1 MFSLPFPSPGFP
13 LDPMAVLRHP
23 LLVLFLLFAA
33 GSAAAQVPDGYTPDQ
48 PMPMDPATPEILPME
63 ERADLVN
70 DWLATRLDTVVAAA
84 MRAEDVDLWIVSG
97 REYNEDP
104 VLQTMLPAP
113 WQSARRRTILVF
125 VDRGPEEGVEQL
137 AVSRYDVG
145 TLFATAWDKEEEPD
159 QWARL
164 AEIVAE
170 RNPDRIAVN
179 RSETFALADGMSDT
193 EYARLRNALPDRYV
207 DRLVSGEGLAVRWL
221 ETRTAAERT
230 VYPQVVRLARSII
243 ATGLSEQ
250 VIQPGVTTTADV
262 SWWYRERIRELGLT
276 AWFQPSVSV
285 QRPEAQDDAD
295 FSSDPAARVIRPG
308 DLLHV
313 DFGIS
318 YLRLHTDTQQHAY
331 VLRPGEREA
340 PAGLQRG
347 LRVANRLQDLL
358 TDRFETGRTGN
369 DILGA
374 ALEAAE
380 AEGIDATIYTHPI
393 GLHGHGAGPMIG
405 LWDQQDGVPGK
416 GDVPLRP
423 HTAHSIELNAAV
435 EVPEWNGQE
444 VLFRLEE
451 DALFTGETVR
461 YLDGRQTELYLI
473 PRP

>member
-1 MFSLPFPSPGFP
+1 MTS
-13 LDPMAVLRHP
+13 LRHLLL
-23 LLVLFLLFAA
+23 LLVLLFAA
-33 GSAAAQVPDGYTPDQ
+33 GTAAAQVPDGYTPDQ

-104 VLQTMLPAP
+104 VLQTMLPAT

-125 VDRGPEEGVEQL
+125 ADRGPGEGVERL
-137 AVSRYDVG
+137 AVSRYAVG
-145 TLFATAWDKEEEPD
+145 PLFETAWDKEEQPD

-170 RNPDRIAVN
+170 RDPERIAIN
-179 RSETFALADGMSDT
+179 RSETFALADGMTDT
-193 EYARLRNALPDRYV
+193 EYAQLRDALPDRYV

-221 ETRTAAERT
+221 ETRTAPERT

-243 ATGLSEQ
+243 ATGLSEA
-250 VIQPGVTTTADV
+250 VIQPGVTTTEDV

-276 AWFQPSVSV
+276 AWFHPSVSV
-285 QRPEAQDDAD
+285 QRPDSTREGD
-295 FSSDPAARVIRPG
+295 FSSDPDGRVIRPG

-313 DFGIS
+313 DFGIT

-331 VLRPGEREA
+331 VLRPGERAA
-340 PAGLQRG
+340 PAGLRRG
-347 LRVANRLQDLL
+347 IRVTNRLQDLL

-369 DILGA
+369 EILTA
-374 ALEAAE
+374 ALDAAE

-423 HTAHSIELNAAV
+423 NTAHSIELNAAV
-435 EVPEWNGQE
+435 EVPEWGGQE

-451 DALFTGETVR
+451 DALFTGDTVR